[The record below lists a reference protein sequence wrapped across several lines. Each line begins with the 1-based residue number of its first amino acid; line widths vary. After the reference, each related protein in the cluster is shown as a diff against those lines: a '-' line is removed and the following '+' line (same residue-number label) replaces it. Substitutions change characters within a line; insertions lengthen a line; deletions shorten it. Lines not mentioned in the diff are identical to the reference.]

1 MKYQVIEKI
10 VGPYL
15 PDNYS
20 VAGMSIVKE
29 EFELPEETSPAFMEA
44 DATEQHLIEKGV
56 SCRIR
61 YNSHKFPY
69 KRFKS
74 SHLVKLEIDE
84 SHDNPHE
91 AHNLAKIRIQQLI
104 ESLTIASFNIE
115 KIRKGMTR
123 SRNETDIYQYQ
134 IMGIYTEEEGQLK
147 QVPVHNLGTSINYF
161 PEEFPAGLS
170 SLTEEILGCNE
181 ETLLKAME
189 YMKRAK
195 TFSFEYY
202 SDLEVFLNSMKC
214 IELFA
219 KKFYPEGLRKA
230 DGKFISFKD
239 RVNGFDGKPG
249 LFDILD
255 IDGKYRDIALEAWN
269 CRNQLDM
276 AHASEYFK
284 LIAFPFPNNVNEAAY
299 HFLMKYVLY
308 LKANDA
314 SCFWKIEEVD
324 DDWWNMFR

>member
-1 MKYQVIEKI
+1 MKYQVIAKI

-20 VAGMSIVKE
+20 VAGMSIIKE
-29 EFELPEETSPAFMEA
+29 EFNLPEETSPASMKA

-56 SCRIR
+56 TCRIR
-61 YNSHKFPY
+61 YNRYKFPY
-69 KRFKS
+69 KKFDS
-74 SHLVKLEIDE
+74 SHLVKVEIDE
-84 SHDNPHE
+84 TSNNPYE
-91 AHNLAKIRIQQLI
+91 AYNLAKIKIQQLV
-104 ESLTIASFNIE
+104 ESLTIASFNID
-115 KIRKGMTR
+115 KIRKGLER
-123 SRNETDIYQYQ
+123 DRNTTDIYQYQ
-134 IMGIYTEEEGQLK
+134 IMGIYTDNGGHLK
-147 QVPVHNLGTSINYF
+147 QVQVNDFSTGVNYF
-161 PEEFPAGLS
+161 PEEFPANLG

-195 TFSFEYY
+195 AFSFEYY

-214 IELFA
+214 VELFA

-230 DGKFISFKD
+230 DGKFVSFKD

-249 LFDILD
+249 LIDILD
-255 IDGKYRDIALEAWN
+255 IDAKYRDVALEAWD

-308 LKANDA
+308 LKANDPN
-314 SCFWKIEEVD
+314 CFWKIEEVD
-324 DDWWNMFR
+324 DEWWKMFR